1 MYYVYPTLHRA
12 MFWSKAYTTITYSL
26 GVHNSLTLEII
37 VYYPYPE
44 KYVIVKHAALSNLE
58 LAQKSRT

>member
-1 MYYVYPTLHRA
+1 MYYVYPTLHWA
-12 MFWSKAYTTITYSL
+12 MFLSKAYTTTTYSL

-37 VYYPYPE
+37 FYPYLE

-58 LAQKSRT
+58 LAQKSST